1 MKTLQ
6 NTIKAALAVF
16 LGLAFIAYMLGN
28 AVLQYSYSQRPLTTE
43 EMAE

>member
-6 NTIKAALAVF
+6 NTIKAALAVI
-16 LGLAFIAYMLGN
+16 LGLAFIAYVLGN
-28 AVLQYSYSQRPLTTE
+28 AVLQHSYSQRPLTAE

>member
-6 NTIKAALAVF
+6 NTIKTALVVI

-28 AVLQYSYSQRPLTTE
+28 AVLQYSYSQRPLTAE

>member
-6 NTIKAALAVF
+6 NTIKTALAVV
-16 LGLAFIAYMLGN
+16 LGFAFIAYMLGN
-28 AVLQYSYSQRPLTTE
+28 AVLQYSYSQRPLTAE

>member
-1 MKTLQ
+1 MKTIK
-6 NTIKAALAVF
+6 NTIKAALAVV

-28 AVLQYSYSQRPLTTE
+28 AVLQYSYSQRPLTAE

>member
-6 NTIKAALAVF
+6 STIKTALAVV
-16 LGLAFIAYMLGN
+16 LGLAFIAYMLVN
-28 AVLQYSYSQRPLTTE
+28 AVLQYSYSQRPLTAE

>member
-6 NTIKAALAVF
+6 STIKTALVVF

-28 AVLQYSYSQRPLTTE
+28 AVLQYSYSQRPLTAE

>member
-1 MKTLQ
+1 MKALQ
-6 NTIKAALAVF
+6 NTIKTALVVV

-28 AVLQYSYSQRPLTTE
+28 AVLQYSYSQRPLTAE

>member
-6 NTIKAALAVF
+6 ITIKATLAVF
-16 LGLAFIAYMLGN
+16 LGLAFIAYMIGN
-28 AVLQYSYSQRPLTTE
+28 AVLQYSYSQRPLTAE

>member
-1 MKTLQ
+1 MRTLQ
-6 NTIKAALAVF
+6 NTIKTALAVV

-28 AVLQYSYSQRPLTTE
+28 AVLQYSYSQRSLTAE

>member
-6 NTIKAALAVF
+6 NTIKTVLVVV

-28 AVLQYSYSQRPLTTE
+28 AVLQYSYSQRPLTAE

>member
-1 MKTLQ
+1 MKTVQ
-6 NTIKAALAVF
+6 NTIKTALAVV
-16 LGLAFIAYMLGN
+16 LGLTFIAYMLGN

>member
-1 MKTLQ
+1 MKKLQ
-6 NTIKAALAVF
+6 NTIKTALAVV

-28 AVLQYSYSQRPLTTE
+28 AVLQYSYSQRPLTAE

>member
-6 NTIKAALAVF
+6 NTIKAALVVV

-28 AVLQYSYSQRPLTTE
+28 AVLQYSYSQRPLTAE

>member
-1 MKTLQ
+1 MKALQ
-6 NTIKAALAVF
+6 NTIKTALAVF

-28 AVLQYSYSQRPLTTE
+28 AVLQYSYSQRPLTAE